1 MNGSVVGGPVGNPGG
16 SPTRTSS
23 TPSSGPVDDGEAEG
37 FAGRSFESLV
47 TELEDVARRMDS
59 NELGIEEAAELYA
72 RASSLH
78 HAASERLERVAQ
90 RVQDLRTAK

>member
-1 MNGSVVGGPVGNPGG
+1 MTTHDAVPGAAD
-16 SPTRTSS
+16 PA
-23 TPSSGPVDDGEAEG
+23 DD

-72 RASSLH
+72 LASSLH
-78 HAASERLERVAQ
+78 RAATARLERVAQ
-90 RVQDLRTAK
+90 RVSALRTT